1 MTLPPSLVFLGE
13 LLRRQVYGAVA
24 ASFTCCGGVQAVIAL
39 ITSRFVGGNKIVV
52 RLASSMTST
61 WRWHTHSAALRG
73 VKMPRR
79 VVNPSAHALVELS
92 MLKNELTR
100 NHELLSKLCI
110 QKSRY

>member
-1 MTLPPSLVFLGE
+1 MTLPPSLAFLGE
-13 LLRRQVYGAVA
+13 LLRRLVYGAVA

-39 ITSRFVGGNKIVV
+39 NTSRFVGGNKIV

-73 VKMPRR
+73 VKIPRR
-79 VVNPSAHALVELS
+79 VVNPSAHALLELS